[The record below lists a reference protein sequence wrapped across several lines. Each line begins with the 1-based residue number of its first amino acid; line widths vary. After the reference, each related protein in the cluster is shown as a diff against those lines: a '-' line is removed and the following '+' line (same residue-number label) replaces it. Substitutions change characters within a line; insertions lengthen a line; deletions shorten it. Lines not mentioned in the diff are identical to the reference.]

1 MYHMLFI
8 FVLGFLFGAF
18 VAQESPHF
26 PNVKQ
31 NALYVYDYAK
41 DMVKGTDIR

>member
-1 MYHMLFI
+1 
-8 FVLGFLFGAF
+8 VLGFLFGAF

-31 NALYVYDYAK
+31 QALYVYTYAY
-41 DMVKGTDIR
+41 DMIKGSDIR

>member
-1 MYHMLFI
+1 MLFV

-18 VAQESPHF
+18 GAQEAPHF

-31 NALYVYDYAK
+31 NAMYVYDYAK